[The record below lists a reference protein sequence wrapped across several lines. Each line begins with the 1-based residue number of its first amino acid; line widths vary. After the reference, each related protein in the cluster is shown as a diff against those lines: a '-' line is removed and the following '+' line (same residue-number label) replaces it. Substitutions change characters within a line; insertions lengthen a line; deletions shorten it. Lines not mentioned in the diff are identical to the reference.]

1 LLEVNLGVHL
11 KNEKVKMKY
20 RVEETQASLLVIDGE
35 AQVREV
41 VSEALKGDPCQVVFE
56 ESTLQDGNMLLENS
70 QFDIVLIDLCDPVE
84 RVFEL
89 MSTIKERSPRTEVIF
104 VSHLADVP
112 LWIESIQRGA
122 YDLLPKPLDQRE
134 LLRIVRGA
142 LKKQIS

>member
-1 LLEVNLGVHL
+1 
-11 KNEKVKMKY
+11 MKY
-20 RVEETQASLLVIDGE
+20 RVEETQPSLLVIDGE

-41 VSEALKGDPCQVVFE
+41 VSEALKGDSCQVVFE
-56 ESTLQDGNMLLENS
+56 ESNVQDGNMLLENS
-70 QFDIVLIDLCDPVE
+70 QFDIVLMDLCDPVE

>member
-1 LLEVNLGVHL
+1 
-11 KNEKVKMKY
+11 
-20 RVEETQASLLVIDGE
+20 
-35 AQVREV
+35 
-41 VSEALKGDPCQVVFE
+41 
-56 ESTLQDGNMLLENS
+56 
-70 QFDIVLIDLCDPVE
+70 
-84 RVFEL
+84 